1 MERMV
6 ERDKNHPSILMWS
19 LGNESG
25 FGRNHEAMASWCR
38 ANDPSRLIHY
48 EGDRHGKVSDVI
60 SQMYTALDRVIAFG
74 QGEGDIGEDTKWSS
88 KIRWEEYRDK
98 PFFLCEYA
106 HAMGNGPGWLTDYWE
121 AIWRYDRLQGGCVW
135 EWLDHGLR
143 KTTPDGR
150 FYFAYGG
157 DFGDEP
163 NDSNFV
169 CDGLLFPD
177 RTPSPG
183 LLEYKKVL
191 EPVRV
196 EALDLA
202 PAGDGGPVRLRLHN
216 RYDFIGLDHLRL
228 SWTLAEDGQP
238 FHSGDLA
245 RPDIAPARRPISR
258 FRAGVPRPAPG
269 AVYHLLLRFT
279 LAGDTAWAEAGHEV
293 AFAQFELPI
302 AVARAVR
309 TGPRPLRV
317 APGALPPS
325 GHAPAPGDRRL
336 RSGLRYCARSNPP
349 LERDRNHAR
358 HRRAVAG
365 LWRAP
370 IDNERIGSG
379 EAVNRRWR
387 ERFLHLV
394 QHRLDDFAYE
404 QLDDGTA
411 RVTVHT
417 TVAPPVY
424 EAAYDCR
431 TTYTVLGSG
440 DVLLQVEG
448 TPRGEWPMMIP
459 RVGLEMTLPT
469 TLDHVAWLGRG
480 PGESY
485 VDSKSAARFGSGRN
499 RGRTVHALRLP
510 QETAT
515 TRTRVGWRSVT
526 GVEPGY

>member
-1 MERMV
+1 
-6 ERDKNHPSILMWS
+6 
-19 LGNESG
+19 
-25 FGRNHEAMASWCR
+25 
-38 ANDPSRLIHY
+38 
-48 EGDRHGKVSDVI
+48 
-60 SQMYTALDRVIAFG
+60 
-74 QGEGDIGEDTKWSS
+74 
-88 KIRWEEYRDK
+88 
-98 PFFLCEYA
+98 
-106 HAMGNGPGWLTDYWE
+106 
-121 AIWRYDRLQGGCVW
+121 
-135 EWLDHGLR
+135 
-143 KTTPDGR
+143 
-150 FYFAYGG
+150 
-157 DFGDEP
+157 
-163 NDSNFV
+163 
-169 CDGLLFPD
+169 
-177 RTPSPG
+177 
-183 LLEYKKVL
+183 
-191 EPVRV
+191 
-196 EALDLA
+196 
-202 PAGDGGPVRLRLHN
+202 VRLRLHN

-238 FHSGDLA
+238 FRSGNLPTPSVA
-245 RPDIAPARRPISR
+245 PGASADIEVPCR
-258 FRAGVPRPAPG
+258 VPRPAPG

-302 AVARAVR
+302 AAPLPLVAALDRSALAPVHCR
-309 TGPRPLRV
+309 QVGTHLHLDTGDFALTFDTARGIVHHWSVAGTTLVTAGPRLT
-317 APGALPPS
+317 
-325 GHAPAPGDRRL
+325 
-336 RSGLRYCARSNPP
+336 
-349 LERDRNHAR
+349 
-358 HRRAVAG
+358 

-404 QLDDGTA
+404 NLDDGTA

-485 VDSKSAARFGSGRN
+485 VDSKSAARFGFWKGTVDELFTPYVFPQENGNHTDTHWVALSDGRGTGLLAVGDPQLDFSAHRFSTEDLDRARHTSDLQPRDSVTLHLDWRQN
-499 RGRTVHALRLP
+499 GIGSNSCGPALLDKYQLKAEPFTFRLRLRP
-510 QETAT
+510 LLPGGLSPLQ
-515 TRTRVGWRSVT
+515 VGRH
-526 GVEPGY
+526 GVQLTQFAPTSPV